1 MYVIQPEVE
10 LVTWTDLPLET
21 IYTAFRQ
28 CYYAGDIHQFSEDAR
43 EGRIAEEMMERL
55 VERCVDSGH
64 ESAIEHVSFT
74 FAISG
79 VSRAL
84 SHQFVRHRI
93 ASYSQQSQRYC
104 SVTDLGIV
112 MPDFSYL
119 SDVQKNLCETAVKE
133 FGVQVEE
140 AYAKL
145 KDFGAKNEDARAVLP
160 NCASTSFMV
169 TMNCRSLLNFFR
181 HRCCY
186 RAQTEIRD
194 VAWAMLEQV
203 RVQLPVVFAK
213 AGPRC
218 MMAKRCLE
226 DKPCGMNPW
235 KVKHEEVTQL

>member
-1 MYVIQPEVE
+1 
-10 LVTWTDLPLET
+10 
-21 IYTAFRQ
+21 
-28 CYYAGDIHQFSEDAR
+28 
-43 EGRIAEEMMERL
+43 
-55 VERCVDSGH
+55 
-64 ESAIEHVSFT
+64 
-74 FAISG
+74 
-79 VSRAL
+79 
-84 SHQFVRHRI
+84 
-93 ASYSQQSQRYC
+93 
-104 SVTDLGIV
+104 

-133 FGVQVEE
+133 FGAQVEE

-218 MMAKRCLE
+218 MTAKRCLE